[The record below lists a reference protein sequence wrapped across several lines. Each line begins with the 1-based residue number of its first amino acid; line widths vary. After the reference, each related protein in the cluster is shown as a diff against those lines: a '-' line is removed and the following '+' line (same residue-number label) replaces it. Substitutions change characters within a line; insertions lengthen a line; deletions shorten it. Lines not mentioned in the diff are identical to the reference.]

1 MADNKDKKNGPDLGF
16 MEGLLRNLNRG
27 PKTPS
32 EKICELAVERDKI
45 YDKIKSLEKS
55 VESSKESGYK
65 DDFAAIQIKMLTEYK
80 KELGKQI
87 KKLIDET

>member
-16 MEGLLRNLNRG
+16 MERMLSTLSRG

-32 EKICELAVERDKI
+32 EKIIELAMERDKV
-45 YDKIKSLEKS
+45 YDNIKSLEKRL
-55 VESSKESGYK
+55 ENSKDGGYK
-65 DDFAAIQIKMLTEYK
+65 DDFAPAQIKMLTEYK

-87 KKLIDET
+87 KKLVDET